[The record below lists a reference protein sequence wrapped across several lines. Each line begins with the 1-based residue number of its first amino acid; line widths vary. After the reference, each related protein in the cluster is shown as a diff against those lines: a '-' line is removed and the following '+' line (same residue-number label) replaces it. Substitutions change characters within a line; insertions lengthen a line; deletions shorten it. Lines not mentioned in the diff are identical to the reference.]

1 MSRVTEDQFL
11 GALLGTAIGDAL
23 GLPVEGLSA
32 SEILDKYGAFDG
44 YLEIDDAGDGQPIS
58 GIISDKTEVALC
70 IVESL
75 TTNDGFLDPEN
86 INARLGFLLRGT
98 SRRWLSDEAVRGIEL
113 AADRG
118 GLIPADLVSAPEAA
132 VALRGVP
139 VGMLHAIGGWDEE
152 SLRKDAATVTR
163 LTHGG
168 EESIDLTARVASAT
182 AIAAR
187 SAQGEEPS
195 SIRFPDN
202 DDPLAKRVER
212 AIESVG
218 AAETFE
224 GAVLPVV
231 REGGESSALGA
242 IAGGIAGARF
252 GASGIPQ
259 YLIDELD
266 ARIYLS
272 MAAPWFFRTV
282 LRRAGTVIDLRLD
295 TNEFPEIR

>member
-23 GLPVEGLSA
+23 GLPVDGLTA
-32 SEILDKYGAFDG
+32 DEIRDKYGEFDG
-44 YLEIDDAGDGQPIS
+44 YIEIDDAGDGQPIS
-58 GIISDKTEVALC
+58 GIISDKTEVVLC

-86 INARLGFLLRGT
+86 INARLGFLLRGA
-98 SRRWLSDEAVRGIEL
+98 SRQWLSEATVRGIEL
-113 AADRG
+113 AQEHE
-118 GLIPADLVSAPEAA
+118 GLVPADLDSAPEAA

-139 VGMLHAIGGWDEE
+139 VGMLHALGAWDES
-152 SLRKDAATVTR
+152 SLRTDAATATR

-168 EESIDLTARVASAT
+168 EPAIEAT
-182 AIAAR
+182 AAVALATAQIAR
-187 SAQGEEPS
+187 SAQDEE
-195 SIRFPDN
+195 IRAEPAAESGS
-202 DDPLAKRVER
+202 PLARQVAEIVAAVKD
-212 AIESVG
+212 AG
-218 AAETFE
+218 AFE
-224 GAVLPVV
+224 DAVLPVV
-231 REGGESSALGA
+231 RAGGEASALGA

-259 YLIDELD
+259 YLIDDLD

-282 LRRAGTVIDLRLD
+282 LRRAGTVIDLRID
-295 TNEFPEIR
+295 TNEFPEPR